1 MRNTLQ
7 LRKSRTWIALGVIV
21 MLPAFGTR
29 HAQADTYDLEGL
41 LKLTAQHNPGV
52 MASAKGTRQV
62 EAQLSEA
69 KRSWLPTGEFRSIL
83 APSPSIQ
90 CSNPLPKPD
99 DWNKSD
105 SEWQQLCLTTG
116 NPEVNI
122 GFSGIFTRNEIT
134 LTQPVYTFGKIESGI
149 SAARAGI
156 EASRSGEAAVKET
169 LALNVKRAY
178 YGFKLM
184 REILATLEEANGYVD
199 EAETLVQQDLDEGN
213 GNMSITDKLRLQ
225 TVRAELETK
234 MLEAKKGQS
243 IALSGLRALIGVSGP
258 HDIQIDKEPLA
269 LDDVKEQGLRFFS
282 DQAQMARPE
291 LRALNFL
298 VKARDHLAQFEWNR
312 MMPDLV
318 LIGTARYAY
327 ASSVDNPRS
336 AFSNDPFNNRA
347 LGLAAALRVPLDFGV
362 ASARADRMRASA
374 EQAEFQRQDAQAGV
388 NFEVEKAHTELNEA
402 RERVVVVGKG
412 EKLAKRWISSIM
424 QKMQLGLGDIKEV
437 SDALTRYFSMR
448 VLYLQAIHDF
458 NMAAAQLERA
468 TGTDVN
474 G

>member
-1 MRNTLQ
+1 MRNTQ
-7 LRKSRTWIALGVIV
+7 LLKSRTWIALGMTV
-21 MLPAFGTR
+21 MLPVFGTR
-29 HAQADTYDLEGL
+29 FAQAETYDLESL
-41 LKLTAQHNPGV
+41 LKLATQYNPGV
-52 MASAKGTRQV
+52 MASAKGTKQV

-69 KRSWLPTGEFRSIL
+69 RRSWLPTGEIRSIL

-90 CSNPLPKPD
+90 CSNPLPKPVGVTD
-99 DWNKSD
+99 EDWN
-105 SEWQQLCLTTG
+105 QVCLNTG

-134 LTQPVYTFGKIESGI
+134 LTQPVYTFGKIDSGI

-156 EASRSGEAAVKET
+156 EASRSGEAAVKEA

-178 YGFKLM
+178 YGYKLM
-184 REILATLEEANGYVD
+184 REILTTLEEANGYVD
-199 EAETLVQQDLDEGN
+199 EAENLVQKDLDEGN

-243 IALSGLRALIGVSGP
+243 IALSGLRALIGVNGP
-258 HDIQIDKEPLA
+258 HDIQIDQEPLA

-282 DQAQMARPE
+282 DQAQMSRPE
-291 LRALNFL
+291 IRALNHL
-298 VKARDHLAQFEWNR
+298 VKARNHLAQFEWNK

-327 ASSVDNPRS
+327 ASSVDNPPS
-336 AFSNDPFNNRA
+336 AFANDPFNTRSA
-347 LGLAAALRVPLDFGV
+347 GLAAALRVPLDFGV
-362 ASARADRMRASA
+362 SSARADRMRAAA
-374 EQAEFQRQDAQAGV
+374 EQAEFQRLDAMAGV

>member
-1 MRNTLQ
+1 
-7 LRKSRTWIALGVIV
+7 
-21 MLPAFGTR
+21 MLPVFGTR
-29 HAQADTYDLEGL
+29 FAQAEIYDLESL
-41 LKLTAQHNPGV
+41 LKLATQYNPGV
-52 MASAKGTRQV
+52 MASAKGTKQV

-69 KRSWLPTGEFRSIL
+69 KRSWLPTGEFRSIV

-90 CSNPLPKPD
+90 CSNPLPRPGD
-99 DWNKSD
+99 VTSEEWN
-105 SEWQQLCLTTG
+105 QACLNTG

-134 LTQPVYTFGKIESGI
+134 LTQPVYTFGKIDSGI

-156 EASRSGEAAVKET
+156 EASRSGEAAVKDV

-178 YGFKLM
+178 YGYKLM

-234 MLEAKKGQS
+234 MLEAKKGQA
-243 IALSGLRALIGVSGP
+243 IALSGLRALIGISGP
-258 HDIQIDKEPLA
+258 RDIQIDKEPLS
-269 LDDVKEQGLRFFS
+269 LDAVKEQGLRFFS
-282 DQAQMARPE
+282 EQAQMSRPE
-291 LRALNFL
+291 IRALNYL
-298 VKARDHLAQFEWNR
+298 VKARDHLAQFEWNK

-318 LIGTARYAY
+318 LIGTARHAY
-327 ASSVDNPRS
+327 ASSVDNPPS
-336 AFSNDPFNNRA
+336 AFANDPFNTRA
-347 LGLAAALRVPLDFGV
+347 VGLAAALRVPLDFGV
-362 ASARADRMRASA
+362 SSARADRMRAAA
-374 EQAEFQRQDAQAGV
+374 EQAEFQRLDAMAGV